1 MSSRALLA
9 CLGVTIAALTAAL
22 WPSDAAPAVPQ
33 VSVAIATTTAE
44 PTGPVDVAVGA
55 VAPTRPEATEDVA
68 APSRRLELPDG
79 TFVDALNGAVD
90 APSMKD
96 YWGPFA
102 WSPIVG
108 VERSGA
114 GLDWYKHAD
123 GSYSTTQMVMRS
135 DLGRMAAM
143 TRVAHPGPATVPTA
157 PKQGR

>member
-1 MSSRALLA
+1 MSNRWIVTLV
-9 CLGVTIAALTAAL
+9 GVAAAALAAASWL
-22 WPSDAAPAVPQ
+22 AGATPEAPMGSARV
-33 VSVAIATTTAE
+33 ATTASE
-44 PTGPVDVAVGA
+44 QVEQADVAVGA
-55 VAPTRPEATEDVA
+55 VAPPRPNAAEEDP
-68 APSRRLELPDG
+68 APNRRLELPDG
-79 TFVDALNGAVD
+79 TFVAALNGAVD

-96 YWGPFA
+96 YWGPFP

-108 VERSGA
+108 VARSDA
-114 GLDWYKHAD
+114 GLDWYEHAD